1 MAKQKAKSKDKQ
13 GKSAVKEFLMIF
25 LMAAILAVFLK
36 CFIVDSRVIPSSSM
50 VPTIQIGDRVVL
62 NKLSYLGDA
71 APQRGDIVVFKP
83 NASTGSHYDMIKR
96 VIGLPGDRVEI
107 NNGYVYIN
115 GEPLEEDYL
124 AEAPRYYFEEITV
137 PEGCYFLLGDNRNYS
152 NDAHMWLDPFVTEKS
167 IEGKAT
173 LCYWPLSRIGS
184 LYAAPQNDAE
194 QE

>member
-1 MAKQKAKSKDKQ
+1 MAKQNAKNKDKQ

-25 LMAAILAVFLK
+25 VMAAILAIFLK
-36 CFIVDSRVIPSSSM
+36 SFIVDSRVIPSSSM

-62 NKLSYLGDA
+62 NKLAYLGDA
-71 APQRGDIVVFKP
+71 EPQRGDIVVFKP
-83 NASTGSHYDMIKR
+83 NASTGSEFDMIKR
-96 VIGLPGDRVEI
+96 VIGLPGDTVEI

-137 PEGCYFLLGDNRNYS
+137 PAGCYFLLGDNRNYS
-152 NDAHMWLDPFVTEKS
+152 NDAHLWLDPFVTEKS
-167 IEGKAT
+167 IAGKAT
-173 LCYWPLSRIGS
+173 LCYWPLNRIGS
-184 LYAAPQNDAE
+184 LYAAPNNAE